1 MKYMTFNSSCS
12 YAGLANMLEKNGID
26 VEDYEI
32 ALEMKLPYML
42 DNTEEG
48 YAAGPMLQQKR
59 WFDIYLNSIGYEI
72 VEDWIDKK
80 DVFDFLKSKKEA
92 MLGIRMENGRHHYH
106 AVVFIGMEYEKAIF
120 INNKHAGGVDPDK
133 FSFTKEELEKLLRD
147 KVVIGSLK
155 PCEAVK
161 IDIKPLLEKTISN
174 LGDYQKEF
182 VDFCSVLH
190 SNKEILDREY
200 GLFRPLLLDGPSMM
214 ELIKQ
219 DEILSDMKILQKI
232 FVQVAFKEK
241 RENVMLSDYLDM
253 SIVHKIVENWKTLV
267 REELLNE
274 MV

>member
-12 YAGLANMLEKNGID
+12 YAGLANMLENNGID

-42 DNTEEG
+42 DKTEEG

-59 WFDIYLNSIGYEI
+59 WFDIYLNPHGYEI

-120 INNKHAGGVDPDK
+120 INNKHEGGVDPDIV
-133 FSFTKEELEKLLRD
+133 SFTNEELENLLRD
-147 KVVIGSLK
+147 KVVIGSLR
-155 PCEAVK
+155 PCDITK
-161 IDIKPLLEKTISN
+161 IDKKPLLEQSISN
-174 LGDYQKEF
+174 LTDYQKDFFE
-182 VDFCSVLH
+182 FCSVPH
-190 SNKEILDREY
+190 SNKEIIEKEY

-214 ELIKQ
+214 ELIKK
-219 DEILSDMKILQKI
+219 DEMLADMKMLQKA

-241 RENVMLSDYLDM
+241 RENVILSDYLDM
-253 SIVHKIVENWKTLV
+253 SMVYKIGESWKKLV
-267 REELLNE
+267 REELIG
-274 MV
+274 

>member
-1 MKYMTFNSSCS
+1 MTFNSSCS
-12 YAGLANMLEKNGID
+12 YAGLANMLENNGID

-42 DNTEEG
+42 DKTEEG

-59 WFDIYLNSIGYEI
+59 WFDIYLNPHGHEI

-106 AVVFIGMEYEKAIF
+106 AVMFIGMEDEKAIF

-133 FSFTKEELEKLLRD
+133 FSFTKEKLENLLRD

-161 IDIKPLLEKTISN
+161 IDIKPLLEKSISN

-182 VDFCSVLH
+182 VEFCSVPH
-190 SNKEILDREY
+190 SNKEILDKEY
-200 GLFRPLLLDGPSMM
+200 GLFRSLLLDGPSMM

-219 DEILSDMKILQKI
+219 DEILADMKMLQKA
-232 FVQVAFKEK
+232 FVHVAFKEK
-241 RENVMLSDYLDM
+241 RDNVMLADYLDM
-253 SIVHKIVENWKTLV
+253 SMVYKIGESWEKLV
-267 REELLNE
+267 REELINE